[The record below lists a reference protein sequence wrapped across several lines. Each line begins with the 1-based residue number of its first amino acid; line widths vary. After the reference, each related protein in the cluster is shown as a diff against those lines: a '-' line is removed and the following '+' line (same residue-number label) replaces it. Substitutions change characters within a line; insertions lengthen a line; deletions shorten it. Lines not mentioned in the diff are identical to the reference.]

1 MTKCVSHHTRRTAL
15 SLFGL
20 FAISLA
26 LGMTTAR
33 SEDLP
38 LGEVELRRKTG
49 NKKAAFLEGT
59 VKAIDGDTI
68 VLQQPGKV
76 LRINQRDV
84 SGIRYMERYT
94 EPLVGEDLPIKFVR
108 DESTKKLVR
117 HKVAIEIGRWAIRQS
132 VDVDQVTVTQFGQDS
147 SGGLTAVS
155 VTGNVQRNAE
165 IATAT
170 ATVRN
175 RGTRKAKVWLRLLI
189 ESDTLKG
196 FKEHEF
202 EIGPDESED
211 LTVAFTS
218 AGHEVRRVTTD
229 DIQNSF

>member
-1 MTKCVSHHTRRTAL
+1 MKKLIGTRLRHKTVLLASWLAL
-15 SLFGL
+15 SMGL
-20 FAISLA
+20 GAA
-26 LGMTTAR
+26 TATC
-33 SEDLP
+33 EDLP

-49 NKKAAFLEGT
+49 NKAAAFLKGT
-59 VKAIDGDTI
+59 VKSIDGDTI

-76 LRINQRDV
+76 LRIKLRDV
-84 SGIRYMERYT
+84 SGIRYTERYT
-94 EPLVGEDLPIKFVR
+94 EPLVGEELPIKFVR
-108 DESTKKLVR
+108 DESTKTMMR
-117 HKVAIEIGRWAIRQS
+117 HKVAIEIGRWTIQQS
-132 VDVDQVTVTQFGQDS
+132 VDVDQVTVTRFGRDY
-147 SGGLTAVS
+147 SGGLAAVS

-175 RGTRKAKVWLRLLI
+175 HSTVKAKVWVRLLI

-202 EIGPDESED
+202 EIGPDESEE

-218 AGHEVRRVTTD
+218 AGHQVRRVTTD

>member
-1 MTKCVSHHTRRTAL
+1 MAKCVSHHTRRTVL
-15 SLFGL
+15 SLFVL

-33 SEDLP
+33 CEDLP

-49 NKKAAFLEGT
+49 NKKAAFLKGT
-59 VKAIDGDTI
+59 VRAIDSDTI

-94 EPLVGEDLPIKFVR
+94 EPLVGEDLPIKFVH

-117 HKVAIEIGRWAIRQS
+117 HKVAIEIGRWTIQQS

-155 VTGNVQRNAE
+155 VTGNVQRNA
-165 IATAT
+165 
-170 ATVRN
+170 
-175 RGTRKAKVWLRLLI
+175 
-189 ESDTLKG
+189 
-196 FKEHEF
+196 
-202 EIGPDESED
+202 
-211 LTVAFTS
+211 
-218 AGHEVRRVTTD
+218 
-229 DIQNSF
+229 